1 MAQLEIEN
9 GMYEKYYV
17 VCTDI
22 GVFRLSSSNYR
33 RLRLDLGAE
42 NSLDPIIGQHM
53 LNQFGG

>member
-17 VCTDI
+17 VSTDI

-33 RLRLDLGAE
+33 RLRLDLEAE
-42 NSLDPIIGQHM
+42 DSLDPIIGQHI